1 MSGGRLMA
9 SGDESGLIIIW
20 NWMNGSL
27 VHILKSHIDYVYSFD
42 WYDDQTL
49 INGFVDY

>member
-1 MSGGRLMA
+1 MA

-42 WYDDQTL
+42 LYDDQTL
-49 INGFVDY
+49 INGSVDY